1 MKSFG
6 YFTKILGVGA
16 VLALAPLISVSA
28 AQEEG
33 LQPLET
39 REVAGPADEGGISLQ
54 AIERYLNTIRT
65 LKADFVQVGDNGQ
78 VARGQVFLER
88 PGKVRFEYEGE
99 VPILIVSDG
108 TILNFIDYEV
118 NQVTRWPVK
127 DTPLSLL
134 LEDEITFGEDVEIT
148 GTGPGPLANMTAV
161 TAHDPEKPE
170 QGMLTLLFSKTGNDG
185 LRLDAWKVVDAQG
198 AETTISLSGYQV
210 NMALKDGLWEFDDP
224 RGERFK
230 RRRQR

>member
-1 MKSFG
+1 MKRFAH
-6 YFTKILGVGA
+6 FMKISGAGA
-16 VLALAPLISVSA
+16 VLALTPLA
-28 AQEEG
+28 GGLTAQEG
-33 LQPLET
+33 DLQPLET
-39 REVAGPADEGGISLQ
+39 REVAATGGDISLE
-54 AIERYLNTIRT
+54 AIETYLNSIRT
-65 LKADFVQVGDNGQ
+65 LKADFVQVAESGQ
-78 VARGQVFLER
+78 VARGQFFLER
-88 PGKVRFEYEGE
+88 PGKVRFEYQGD

-127 DTPLSLL
+127 ETPLSLL
-134 LEDEITFGEDVEIT
+134 LEDHITFGEDVEIT

-170 QGMLTLLFSKTGNDG
+170 QGMLTLLFSKTGEQG

-198 AETTISLSGYQV
+198 AETTVSLSDYQANV
-210 NMALKDGLWEFDDP
+210 SLNDGLWEFDDP
-224 RGERFK
+224 RAERFK